1 MALQNQLV
9 VVDNSQEGAE
19 YEVVCGETMVLRRS
33 EFIER
38 VNRVFVADYT
48 HGECHVKVCPRW
60 ARGADVRRSNAAVPA
75 YSLFLF
81 VNANDLVYSYS
92 YTTLQECIKQS
103 FTITQLTDSDALWK
117 YAVSAELPVQWKE
130 FYFDD
135 SAWSWKRGVF
145 PLYQNDAV
153 LYLRKQV
160 DVGAPP
166 VFES

>member
-19 YEVVCGETMVLRRS
+19 YEVVCGETTVLRRS

-60 ARGADVRRSNAAVPA
+60 ARGAGVRRSNAAVPA